1 MATSLTTREVYPIT
15 DDREFVEMANTVL
28 LDAERDPV
36 GRTILKRQL
45 TEAERAIA
53 VRRRYALESPL
64 VPATRREIRE
74 VIEPM
79 MAGLGMAA
87 MTDDESKVIVA
98 QYVATLSRLPLF
110 AIAQACGRF
119 SRGEVKAEELGLK
132 KFPLGYR
139 PGTDQL
145 YVVADRIAQRYRAEL
160 SAARALLNAKVMLA
174 PRKVTPEDRERA
186 LAVMKDLAQRLG
198 AKGALEDAE
207 RAQRAQRA
215 RERQA
220 LIARESVAR
229 EYRALGLDVPADP
242 PGGVL
247 TSPSMLFKA
256 GWRIEK
262 VEGENV
268 LVRPGHRAQSS
279 EAMGEEE

>member
-1 MATSLTTREVYPIT
+1 MATSLTTREVYPIN

-53 VRRRYALESPL
+53 MRRRYALESPL

-98 QYVATLSRLPLF
+98 QYVATLMGLPLF

-119 SRGEVKAEELGLK
+119 ARGEVKAEELGLK

-145 YVVADRIAQRYRAEL
+145 HVVADRIAQRYRAEL
-160 SAARALLNAKVMLA
+160 YTARALLSAKVMLA
-174 PRKVTPEDRERA
+174 APKISQEDRERA
-186 LAVMKDLAQRLG
+186 ANAMKDLARNLG
-198 AKGALEDAE
+198 AKAALDDAE
-207 RAQRAQRA
+207 REARAI
-215 RERQA
+215 ERQA
-220 LIARESVAR
+220 KMARETIER
-229 EYRALGLDVPADP
+229 EYLRLGLDVPENP
-242 PGGVL
+242 PGGIL
-247 TSPSMLFKA
+247 TSPAMLMKN
-256 GWRIEK
+256 GWTIEK

-268 LVRPGHRAQSS
+268 LVRPGHRAQSP
-279 EAMGEEE
+279 EARGEEA